1 MKDKITDT
9 WTFKLNTVFQIG
21 FSSLVEE
28 SFCSVSRNIPHT
40 TGSALC
46 DAIVDTFIQLSCRG
60 LAYFVPL
67 DQEKLLNNLK
77 KDFMVKRALYD
88 RRWIVFEVWKL
99 HGRRECC
106 SINS

>member
-28 SFCSVSRNIPHT
+28 SFRSVSRNIPHP

-46 DAIVDTFIQLSCRG
+46 VTLITNDI
-60 LAYFVPL
+60 
-67 DQEKLLNNLK
+67 KL
-77 KDFMVKRALYD
+77 KR
-88 RRWIVFEVWKL
+88 VFPFEVETRLDIKITL
-99 HGRRECC
+99 
-106 SINS
+106 

>member
-28 SFCSVSRNIPHT
+28 SFSSVSRNIPHP

-46 DAIVDTFIQLSCRG
+46 VTLIT
-60 LAYFVPL
+60 LAAGI
-67 DQEKLLNNLK
+67 E
-77 KDFMVKRALYD
+77 
-88 RRWIVFEVWKL
+88 
-99 HGRRECC
+99 
-106 SINS
+106 

>member
-28 SFCSVSRNIPHT
+28 SFSSVGRNIPHP

-46 DAIVDTFIQLSCRG
+46 VTLITNGIKLKRPQPTDFQQCKMGYKNHKIDQKKRLRPCLVVRQSVYSCFI
-60 LAYFVPL
+60 
-67 DQEKLLNNLK
+67 
-77 KDFMVKRALYD
+77 
-88 RRWIVFEVWKL
+88 I
-99 HGRRECC
+99 
-106 SINS
+106 I